1 MIKFLDLEKI
11 NNRFRSE
18 IDRRISSILD
28 RGWYLQ
34 GSENEKFCKNFANYC
49 GTEYCVG
56 VANGLDALTLII
68 KAYGFGPGDE
78 IIVPSN
84 TYIATILSVS
94 ANGCVPVL
102 VEDCACAMYLR
113 KSSLRDA
120 SYPFDWL
127 CHATFERRIECL
139 KNHFDGFLEKE
150 NMRRLDKPTTGLR
163 DLENDSYEDVNTGF
177 YFYHD
182 FKENVPFDIVFSGV
196 KNKYERRI
204 ERLYKNIEKCKKVL
218 FVWWSRDKRVDVDTI
233 LDLLSLIR
241 DGNGV
246 SLHPIGS
253 ASREKDLVFLSEL
266 GYGEEHDF
274 WIATRKD
281 YVQRPEVKVLIE
293 CIRDATLKI

>member
-1 MIKFLDLEKI
+1 MFTNKFDL
-11 NNRFRSE
+11 
-18 IDRRISSILD
+18 
-28 RGWYLQ
+28 
-34 GSENEKFCKNFANYC
+34 
-49 GTEYCVG
+49 V
-56 VANGLDALTLII
+56 
-68 KAYGFGPGDE
+68 
-78 IIVPSN
+78 
-84 TYIATILSVS
+84 VS
-94 ANGCVPVL
+94 MG
-102 VEDCACAMYLR
+102 EDCACAMYLR

-233 LDLLSLIR
+233 LESQKILSDSFHKPIYLPVFENSKQIGEPELSYLSEFVVVCQADLVGGISTTM
-241 DGNGV
+241 GNERV
-246 SLHPIGS
+246 SLPVFNMIKKKGVMWQKIKFFVLKYTI
-253 ASREKDLVFLSEL
+253 RMLVVFIPVKK
-266 GYGEEHDF
+266 
-274 WIATRKD
+274 WRKD
-281 YVQRPEVKVLIE
+281 TRSY
-293 CIRDATLKI
+293 LKRFVGIS